1 MIRKFVFKILLFA
14 LPLLAFVL
22 YAEIGLSFIP
32 TSYSVLQKN
41 FYLYQKKVEVLI
53 VGNSESQLG
62 VAPKYFQS
70 YKGYNLSNVSQPIYV
85 SSKLVMNNL
94 EKMDSL
100 KMVVF
105 SVGPISFFGTTKGH
119 TEQWR
124 EKFYYHYWGLEPEY
138 GDVKYTWNFKTGIYN
153 FKTIASYALQGF
165 YNIPVPYIDNIDT
178 TGWERGYLEN
188 SDELLTPEVGKEI
201 AEIHLSNVEFGYNRK
216 NMGYIIDLNKAL
228 KEKGVKLILIQIPKS
243 KYYID
248 NIPAELVMRND
259 QLLDSLY
266 AAEGIPYY
274 NFRDN
279 PQFKDSDFRDVNHLN
294 YIGAKKFSIM
304 LSHIVDENLN

>member
-1 MIRKFVFKILLFA
+1 MIRKFVFKILLFVI
-14 LPLLAFVL
+14 PLLVFIL
-22 YAEIGLSFIP
+22 YVEIGLSFVP

-53 VGNSESQLG
+53 VGNSDSQMG

-70 YKGYNLSNVSQPIYV
+70 YKGYNLSNASQPIYV
-85 SSKLVMNNL
+85 SSKLVMSNL
-94 EKMDSL
+94 DKMESL

-165 YNIPVPYIDNIDT
+165 YKIPVPYIDNIDSS
-178 TGWERGYLEN
+178 GWERGYLEN
-188 SDELLTPEVGKEI
+188 SDELLTPEVGKKI
-201 AEIHLSNVEFGYNRK
+201 AEIHLSYVELGYSRK
-216 NMGYIIDLNKAL
+216 NINYILELNNAL
-228 KEKGVKLILIQIPKS
+228 KERGVKLILVQIPKS
-243 KYYID
+243 KYYLD
-248 NIPAELVMRND
+248 NIPTELVERND

-266 AAEGIPYY
+266 AVENIPYY

-279 PQFKDSDFRDVNHLN
+279 PQFRDSDFRDVNHLN